1 MANNKWLYLQLFG
14 GEGAGEG
21 GEGGASSVDNSV
33 DDGQQALL
41 DLGVPKDKIRKRA
54 YKNATPSKTAPK
66 AQEEAPQTTEQ
77 VASAENPTEETK
89 TDDAKPKY
97 NWDEIKEDPD
107 INKHLQEMIQARL
120 KNVKRSD
127 EILTKLAPA
136 FEVLARKYDLDAD
149 NLDFDALGDAINN
162 DDDHYEDLALER
174 GDTVENVKAKDIQAR
189 NEAREQKTLEQQ
201 RFQEH
206 IQSMEQQGEALKALY
221 PNFNLRQELQNPIFA
236 RMTAPGKGI
245 MSVKD
250 AYEAVHRQEIEA
262 AKNEVI
268 AQNVAKK
275 ISNSIQAGQ
284 RRPAENGTSS
294 QAPSVTTFD
303 YRNMSR
309 EQREALK
316 ARIRRGEKVVP
327 GSEF

>member
-1 MANNKWLYLQLFG
+1 MAKIKWLNLQLFG
-14 GEGAGEG
+14 GEGGEG
-21 GEGGASSVDNSV
+21 GEGGASTVDNSV

-54 YKNATPSKTAPK
+54 KGKAFATTTAPK
-66 AQEEAPQTTEQ
+66 AQVEAQATDEQ
-77 VASAENPTEETK
+77 DASANDPTEETK
-89 TDDAKPKY
+89 TDAKPKY
-97 NWDEIKEDPD
+97 NWDEIKADPE
-107 INKHLQEMIQARL
+107 INKHLQEMMQARL
-120 KNVKRSD
+120 KGVKRSD
-127 EILTKLAPA
+127 EVLEKLAPA
-136 FEVLARKYDLDAD
+136 LEVLARKYKLDPD
-149 NLDFDALGDAINN
+149 NLDFDALNNAINN

-174 GDTVENVKAKDIQAR
+174 GESVEDTKAKDIEER
-189 NEAREQKTLEQQ
+189 NKIREQKTLEQQ
-201 RFQEH
+201 KFQEH
-206 IQSMEQQGEALKALY
+206 IQRMEREGEALKALY
-221 PNFNLRQELQNPIFA
+221 PNFNLRQELQNPVFA

-250 AYEAVHRQEIEA
+250 AYEAVHRQEIDA
-262 AKNEVI
+262 AKNEII

-284 RRPAENGTSS
+284 RRPQENGTSA

>member
-1 MANNKWLYLQLFG
+1 MAKFKWLNLQLFA
-14 GEGAGEG
+14 GEGAGDG

-54 YKNATPSKTAPK
+54 YKNATPSTPNVNAKE
-66 AQEEAPQTTEQ
+66 AQQTNGQ
-77 VASAENPTEETK
+77 DASANDPTEETK

-97 NWDEIKEDPD
+97 NWDEIKADPE
-107 INKHLQEMIQARL
+107 IKKHLSKMVQERL
-120 KNVKRSD
+120 KDFKPAVEALK
-127 EILTKLAPA
+127 KLAPSL
-136 FEVLARKYDLDAD
+136 EVLARKYKLDPD
-149 NLDFDALGDAINN
+149 NLDYDALNNAIN
-162 DDDHYEDLALER
+162 DDNDHYEDLALER
-174 GDTVENVKAKDIQAR
+174 GMSVDDAKAQDIRAR

-201 RFQEH
+201 KFQEH
-206 IQSMEQQGEALKALY
+206 IQRMEQEGEALKALY
-221 PNFNLRQELQNPIFA
+221 PSFNLRQELQNPVFA

-250 AYEAVHRQEIEA
+250 AYEAVHRQEIDA
-262 AKNEVI
+262 AKNEII

-275 ISNSIQAGQ
+275 LSNSIQSGQ
-284 RRPAENGTSS
+284 RRPAENGTSA

-316 ARIRRGEKVVP
+316 ARIKRGEKVFP
-327 GSEF
+327 GGEFN

>member
-1 MANNKWLYLQLFG
+1 MAKLKWLNLQLFG
-14 GEGAGEG
+14 GEGADG

-54 YKNATPSKTAPK
+54 KGKSFASAPATNAQT
-66 AQEEAPQTTEQ
+66 EAQTTDKQ
-77 VASAENPTEETK
+77 DASANDPAEETK
-89 TDDAKPKY
+89 TDEAKPKY
-97 NWDEIKEDPD
+97 NWDEIKADPE
-107 INKHLQEMIQARL
+107 INRHLQEMMQARL
-120 KNVKRSD
+120 KGLKRSD
-127 EILTKLAPA
+127 EVLEKLAPA
-136 FEVLARKYDLDAD
+136 LEVLARKYKLDAN
-149 NLDFDALGDAINN
+149 NLDYDALSNAINN
-162 DDDHYEDLALER
+162 DDDHYEDLALMS
-174 GDTVENVKAKDIQAR
+174 GDSVENVKARDIQAR

-206 IQSMEQQGEALKALY
+206 IQRMEQEGEALKALY
-221 PNFNLRQELQNPIFA
+221 PSFNLRTELQNPIFA

-262 AKNEVI
+262 AKHEI
-268 AQNVAKK
+268 LAKNVASK
-275 ISNSIQAGQ
+275 ISSSIQAGQ
-284 RRPAENGTSS
+284 RRPTENGTSA

-327 GSEF
+327 GSEFK